1 LGCKIGLS
9 NKEREV
15 NTMTD
20 FEKVLMNRD
29 GMTKEEAKA
38 ERKRASEEFYNYI
51 NDGADYDDIEE
62 MLDDYGLEMDYIF
75 DLL

>member
-1 LGCKIGLS
+1 
-9 NKEREV
+9 
-15 NTMTD
+15 MTD

-29 GMTKEEAKA
+29 GMTREEAKA
-38 ERKRASEEFYNYI
+38 EHKRAREEFYNYI
-51 NDGADYDDIEE
+51 NDGADYDDIED